1 MRTRS
6 ILRIASAA
14 ALLCSMSSFSGCEKD
29 NVGPSGG
36 CQTKKVTTTPTT
48 TTTTD
53 TTPTTTTNTSSG
65 GAG

>member
-29 NVGPSGG
+29 NVSPSGG
-36 CQTKKVTTTPTT
+36 CQTKKTTTPTT
-48 TTTTD
+48 TTTTTTD
-53 TTPTTTTNTSSG
+53 TPTTSTSTSSG
-65 GAG
+65 GAS

>member
-29 NVGPSGG
+29 NVSPSGG
-36 CQTKKVTTTPTT
+36 CQNKKTTTPTT
-48 TTTTD
+48 TTTTTTD
-53 TTPTTTTNTSSG
+53 TPTTSTSTSSG
-65 GAG
+65 GAS